1 MIAFFKFCLFALF
14 SLSDAVNN
22 PCLRSSIDIKDPI
35 KFFDNKIENCLE
47 EIPKL
52 LDEAVKVTE
61 ENGRKK
67 IAKKFTQGWSIVIAS
82 L

>member
-1 MIAFFKFCLFALF
+1 MTVFYSLFLF
-14 SLSDAVNN
+14 GLLSLSDAVDN
-22 PCLRSSIDIKDPI
+22 PCLRSSIDINDPT
-35 KFFDNKIENCLE
+35 KFFDNKIEDCLE

-67 IAKKFTQGWSIVIAS
+67 IAKKFTQGWSIVVGS

>member
-1 MIAFFKFCLFALF
+1 MTVFYSLFLF
-14 SLSDAVNN
+14 GLLSLSDAVDN
-22 PCLRSSIDIKDPI
+22 PCLRSSIDINDPI
-35 KFFDNKIENCLE
+35 KFFDNKIEDCLE

-67 IAKKFTQGWSIVIAS
+67 IAKKFTQGWSIVVGS